1 MSNAKRIYQERD
13 KFREKAKK
21 KFQELTQ
28 AEEASNTQDD
38 EEIGKRNRL
47 DELTQEAGEEST
59 RKQNL
64 EVELKQAMEPY
75 RALERQLKF
84 LRKEQS
90 SAEKSLQNAY
100 AALEEKRQEIVERA
114 GSVESEEAQ
123 RTKRLK
129 EVEAQMVELREKQ
142 KQLQREIELA
152 YQSYDEL
159 ESPVLQA
166 KDECESAER
175 SYGNIQRRIKDIRT
189 SKNDSL
195 SNFGPKCAQ
204 VRKWVSSQYGSVF
217 ELFDLSNC

>member
-21 KFQELTQ
+21 KLQELTQ

-84 LRKEQS
+84 WRKEQS

-114 GSVESEEAQ
+114 GS
-123 RTKRLK
+123 
-129 EVEAQMVELREKQ
+129 
-142 KQLQREIELA
+142 
-152 YQSYDEL
+152 
-159 ESPVLQA
+159 
-166 KDECESAER
+166 
-175 SYGNIQRRIKDIRT
+175 
-189 SKNDSL
+189 
-195 SNFGPKCAQ
+195 
-204 VRKWVSSQYGSVF
+204 
-217 ELFDLSNC
+217 